1 MQEQL
6 QDLFADHK
14 GSWRFRWAALGLAW
28 LVCLIG
34 WFAVYNYPD
43 SYESAATV
51 YVDTNTALGPLL
63 DQMTVDTD
71 VLSQV
76 ELVTIAMLGRPQLE
90 KVARET
96 DLHLRAASSEDM
108 DDLLSGMRRRIEIL
122 TDRRNDPNL
131 YTISYRDRDP
141 TVAQNVVTTLLN
153 NFVEDS
159 LGANRV
165 DTQYAQEFLRRQIRA
180 LGDELS
186 TAEQAL
192 ADFKRENVGRVP
204 GEGGDYF
211 RRLQT
216 EMEALEDT
224 QAQLRLANRRR
235 EALQKQLSGEATNI
249 DPMNGLQSDLD
260 RRIDENESR
269 LSALQL
275 RFTDLHPDVIA
286 VKETLE
292 QLKAQKQ
299 EELDALQNSDGSG
312 VASDN
317 PVFQNIQIELTNVK
331 VELATLREQE
341 NTHARKISDLRELI
355 DVLPQVEAELSRL
368 TRDYD
373 VKQAQYQSLL
383 QRLEIAELSQ
393 SAEQSEDVKFRII
406 DPPILPDSPVAPDR
420 PVIIALVL
428 LAGLGAG
435 IGLAFLMNQV
445 NPVFSNSRIL
455 KEATGL
461 PVLGSVQ
468 VMRTAARQR
477 WRVAQLASL
486 GGGLVFLGVVFLMAL
501 MMHDEGSRMLQSL
514 V

>member
-1 MQEQL
+1 M
-6 QDLFADHK
+6 ARTV
-14 GSWRFRWAALGLAW
+14 SARSMRNSSCVVRF
-28 LVCLIG
+28 
-34 WFAVYNYPD
+34 
-43 SYESAATV
+43 
-51 YVDTNTALGPLL
+51 
-63 DQMTVDTD
+63 D
-71 VLSQV
+71 V
-76 ELVTIAMLGRPQLE
+76 
-90 KVARET
+90 
-96 DLHLRAASSEDM
+96 
-108 DDLLSGMRRRIEIL
+108 
-122 TDRRNDPNL
+122 
-131 YTISYRDRDP
+131 
-141 TVAQNVVTTLLN
+141 
-153 NFVEDS
+153 
-159 LGANRV
+159 
-165 DTQYAQEFLRRQIRA
+165 

-186 TAEQAL
+186 TAEQNL

-211 RRLQT
+211 GRLQA
-216 EMEALEDT
+216 EMEALENT
-224 QAQLRLANRRR
+224 RAQLRLANRRK
-235 EALQKQLSGEATNI
+235 EALQKQLAGEATTL
-249 DPMNGLQSDLD
+249 DSMNGLQSDLD
-260 RRIDENESR
+260 RRIDENESL
-269 LSALQL
+269 LSSLQL
-275 RFTDLHPDVIA
+275 RFTDLHPDVIS

-331 VELATLREQE
+331 VELETLLEQE
-341 NTHARKISDLRELI
+341 NTQTRKISGLRDLI

-406 DPPILPDSPVAPDR
+406 EPPILPDRPIAPDR

-435 IGLAFLMNQV
+435 IGLAFLINQI
-445 NPVFSNSRIL
+445 NPVFSNSRLL

-468 VMRTAARQR
+468 VMRSAARQR

-486 GGGLVFLGVVFLMAL
+486 SAGLVFLGFVFLMAL
-501 MMHDEGSRMLQSL
+501 MMHEEGSRMLQSL